1 MANMDFLWAS
11 YLNHLTTFMYRTCGC
26 QFVLCHSPCNIQSA
40 YSARQLWH
48 TSSKAQLLCYNWL
61 QLFLWNGSSFP
72 YCMLHIQFHSKTK
85 TRKYTFHV
93 IKGKDILQSKVIE
106 WPLLIHF
113 LVILKLIS
121 VEKQACAREVMKCL
135 GNINNLVEKAWTFV
149 QFKYVFWI
157 VVFTYI

>member
-48 TSSKAQLLCYNWL
+48 TSSKARLLCYNWL

-113 LVILKLIS
+113 LVIKTDQCWETSLCEGSDEMFGKY
-121 VEKQACAREVMKCL
+121 KQFSRESM
-135 GNINNLVEKAWTFV
+135 NICT
-149 QFKYVFWI
+149 I
-157 VVFTYI
+157 